1 MKQKQKLPKGWTEE
15 KVKRVIDHYESQSDD
30 EAIAED
36 EAAFAAEEALVQVP
50 LDLVADVR
58 ALIAKQRAG

>member
-1 MKQKQKLPKGWTEE
+1 MKQKLPTGWTEE
-15 KVKRVIDHYESQSDD
+15 RIEDVIDHYESQTDD

-36 EAAFAAEEALVQVP
+36 EAALEFEEALVQVP

-58 ALIAKQRAG
+58 ALIAERKAR

>member
-1 MKQKQKLPKGWTEE
+1 MKQKLPEGWSEE
-15 KVKRVIDHYESQSDD
+15 RIKQAIDHYESQSDD

-36 EAAFAAEEALVQVP
+36 EAALEVEEALVQVP

-58 ALIAKQRAG
+58 ALIAERKAS